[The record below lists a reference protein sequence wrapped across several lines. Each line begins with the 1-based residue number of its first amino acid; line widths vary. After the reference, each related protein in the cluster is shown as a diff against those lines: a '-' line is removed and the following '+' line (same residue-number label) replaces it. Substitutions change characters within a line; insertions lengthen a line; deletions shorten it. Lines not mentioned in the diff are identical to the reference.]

1 MIFPGFGTIIN
12 IAAIILGSL
21 IGILLGKKFK
31 EDTKNLITDV
41 LGFITLISGAAAIY
55 SIWNVDFVKAVPT
68 GWTLL
73 TVLGALLLGAIVGSV
88 LNIEARLEKA
98 GEKLKSKFDP
108 NGASP
113 FVDGFVSASL
123 IFAIGP
129 LAILGSISDGMG
141 TGIDQLILKSMLDFF
156 AAIAFAASL
165 GWGVAVSAVAVGIY
179 QGIWTL
185 LGFGLGSILSD
196 YQIAAMTAVGGV
208 MLLGIA
214 MRLLKIR
221 DIAVGNLLPA
231 LAIAPALAL
240 LVHQFV

>member
-12 IAAIILGSL
+12 IVAIILGSL

-165 GWGVAVSAVAVGIY
+165 GWGVAVSAVAVGVY

>member
-12 IAAIILGSL
+12 IVAIILGSL

-88 LNIEARLEKA
+88 VNIEARLEKA

>member
-12 IAAIILGSL
+12 IVAIILGSL

-240 LVHQFV
+240 LVHQFI

>member
-12 IAAIILGSL
+12 IVAIILGSL

-165 GWGVAVSAVAVGIY
+165 GWGVAVSAVAVGVY

-185 LGFGLGSILSD
+185 LGFGLGSILSY

-208 MLLGIA
+208 MLLGLA
-214 MRLLKIR
+214 LRLLKIR

>member
-1 MIFPGFGTIIN
+1 
-12 IAAIILGSL
+12 
-21 IGILLGKKFK
+21 
-31 EDTKNLITDV
+31 
-41 LGFITLISGAAAIY
+41 
-55 SIWNVDFVKAVPT
+55 
-68 GWTLL
+68 
-73 TVLGALLLGAIVGSV
+73 
-88 LNIEARLEKA
+88 
-98 GEKLKSKFDP
+98 
-108 NGASP
+108 
-113 FVDGFVSASL
+113 
-123 IFAIGP
+123 
-129 LAILGSISDGMG
+129 MG

-240 LVHQFV
+240 LVHQFI

>member
-12 IAAIILGSL
+12 IVAIILGSL

>member
-12 IAAIILGSL
+12 IVAIILGSL

-88 LNIEARLEKA
+88 VNIEARLEKA

-165 GWGVAVSAVAVGIY
+165 GWGVAVSAVAVGVY

>member
-1 MIFPGFGTIIN
+1 MFPGFGTIIN
-12 IAAIILGSL
+12 IVAIILGSL

-165 GWGVAVSAVAVGIY
+165 GWGVAVSAVAVGVY

>member
-12 IAAIILGSL
+12 IVAIILGSL

-55 SIWNVDFVKAVPT
+55 LIWNVDFVKAVPT

>member
-12 IAAIILGSL
+12 IVAIILGSI

>member
-12 IAAIILGSL
+12 IVAIILGSL

-55 SIWNVDFVKAVPT
+55 SIWNVDFVNAVPT

>member
-12 IAAIILGSL
+12 IVAIILGSL

-98 GEKLKSKFDP
+98 GEKLKYKFDP